1 PSAFPCSIPAGPSVI
16 PAVMP
21 GWVAS
26 PKPARVSPTARTS
39 RVTGCAHCACPP
51 SEASRCNS
59 LPADAGAEA
68 MALSRLDNP
77 VIGSRIGRLDAD
89 HLPVAIFRELAQAQ
103 GLGQPRI
110 PDNHRVAVTTLDHQ
124 NVVAFIMQH
133 YIRTG
138 ADVDPIHLFREQQ
151 GAFPSGAAI
160 R

>member
-1 PSAFPCSIPAGPSVI
+1 PCSTPAGPSVR
-16 PAVMP
+16 PSVMP
-21 GWVAS
+21 GWVAW
-26 PKPARVSPTARTS
+26 PKASSVSPTARIS
-39 RVTGCAHCACPP
+39 RITCCASCACPP
-51 SEASRCNS
+51 SVSSRCNS

-68 MALSRLDNP
+68 MALSRLEDP
-77 VIGSRIGRLDAD
+77 GIGSRIGRLDAD

-138 ADVDPIHLFREQQ
+138 ADVDPIHLVREQ
-151 GAFPSGAAI
+151 
-160 R
+160 